1 MRGLYLYI
9 VLLSACQG
17 STATPASAQGSDAPN
32 AAEAPPRPVLVEAK
46 DSTGKI
52 VARVAPSTPC
62 EVTIEGLSL
71 DVDRRLSADNGPIK
85 YTSAATNG
93 DLTLLKDGQ
102 AFARIGEPTP
112 NELALFDDQGIA
124 SIRVSVSGG
133 DAVVRDKAGS
143 PVRELRRSGPSI
155 IISSSAGDITVT
167 GTSDLL
173 LAAVLTATEASL
185 EVRALAACHRMQ
197 KAAP

>member
-9 VLLSACQG
+9 ALLPACQG
-17 STATPASAQGSDAPN
+17 GNATATPSKGSAVV
-32 AAEAPPRPVLVEAK
+32 EAPVVAKPVVVELKDAAGKSLAK
-46 DSTGKI
+46 
-52 VARVAPSTPC
+52 VAPSTPC

-71 DVDRRLSADNGPIK
+71 DVDERLAADNGAIK
-85 YTSAATNG
+85 YASAVTNG

-102 AFARIGEPTP
+102 AFARISEPSN
-112 NELALFDDQGIA
+112 NELALFDAEGIA
-124 SIRVSVSGG
+124 FIRASVSGG

-155 IISSSAGDITVT
+155 IISSSAGDMTVT

-197 KAAP
+197 KAAH

>member
-9 VLLSACQG
+9 ALLPACQG
-17 STATPASAQGSDAPN
+17 SAATPAPTAGSATPK
-32 AAEAPPRPVLVEAK
+32 AAEAPRKPVLVEVK
-46 DSTGKI
+46 DSAGKL

-62 EVTIEGLSL
+62 EVTVDGLSL
-71 DVDRRLSADNGPIK
+71 DVDQRLAADNGPIK
-85 YTSAATNG
+85 YSSEVTNG

-102 AFARIGEPTP
+102 AFARIGEPNQ

-124 SIRVSVSGG
+124 SIRVAVSGG
-133 DAVVRDKAGS
+133 DAVVRDRAGS
-143 PVRELRRSGPSI
+143 PVRELRRSGTSI
-155 IISSSAGDITVT
+155 IISSSAGDMTVT

-173 LAAVLTATEASL
+173 LAAVLTATEASP

-197 KAAP
+197 KAAA